1 MGYEVPTDD
10 IIEIELTSKQSLLDA
25 DIVLFEPHIA
35 NDYGDTEYQGKPC
48 LSDRNSHIWKEAISH
63 WHGEIRDAVTAEKLV
78 IVMLPAPVSVYV
90 ATGEHTYSGSGR
102 NRATTR
108 HVATLSSLQ
117 AIPVSAD
124 FRSASGKE
132 MILDAKARAFA
143 PLWDQFSH
151 LAKYETVIENCNLM
165 PLLRT
170 RSGGR
175 LVGCFAKKGKGALV
189 LLPKIDFDIPEFT
202 QKAHDHGR
210 SFTTWNDGALKAGHA
225 LVSALVNFDATL
237 KSEAA
242 QTPLPAWA
250 TSNAYRIAVEDR
262 LSRQIEE
269 KTAAIAKLE
278 KERDDLED
286 ALGQAGQLRDLLFE
300 QGDKLEVAILEALA
314 LFGFAA
320 HKVDDGE
327 TEFDAVFECDEGRC
341 IGEAEGR
348 DNRDINIT
356 KFSQLERKIAEDFAR
371 EDVLEHAKGVLFG
384 NPHRLLAPKD
394 RPGDFTAKCVSA
406 ATRIGAA
413 LVRTADMFEPAKY
426 ISETQDLD
434 YAKRCRQSI
443 LATRGAVVLFPI
455 IPATGAAV
463 NSDQA
468 LN

>member
-35 NDYGDTEYQGKPC
+35 SDYGDTEYQGKPC

-175 LVGCFAKKGKGALV
+175 LVGCFAKKGKGAL
-189 LLPKIDFDIPEFT
+189 
-202 QKAHDHGR
+202 AGR
-210 SFTTWNDGALKAGHA
+210 
-225 LVSALVNFDATL
+225 
-237 KSEAA
+237 
-242 QTPLPAWA
+242 
-250 TSNAYRIAVEDR
+250 
-262 LSRQIEE
+262 
-269 KTAAIAKLE
+269 
-278 KERDDLED
+278 
-286 ALGQAGQLRDLLFE
+286 
-300 QGDKLEVAILEALA
+300 
-314 LFGFAA
+314 
-320 HKVDDGE
+320 
-327 TEFDAVFECDEGRC
+327 
-341 IGEAEGR
+341 
-348 DNRDINIT
+348 
-356 KFSQLERKIAEDFAR
+356 
-371 EDVLEHAKGVLFG
+371 
-384 NPHRLLAPKD
+384 
-394 RPGDFTAKCVSA
+394 
-406 ATRIGAA
+406 
-413 LVRTADMFEPAKY
+413 
-426 ISETQDLD
+426 
-434 YAKRCRQSI
+434 
-443 LATRGAVVLFPI
+443 
-455 IPATGAAV
+455 
-463 NSDQA
+463 
-468 LN
+468 